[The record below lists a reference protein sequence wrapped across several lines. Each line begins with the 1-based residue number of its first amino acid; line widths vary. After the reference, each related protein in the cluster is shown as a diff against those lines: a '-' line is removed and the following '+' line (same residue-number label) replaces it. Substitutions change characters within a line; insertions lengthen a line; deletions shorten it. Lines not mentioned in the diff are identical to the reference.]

1 VVSPSDKTEKGPE
14 LAQWMKEV
22 LKAWKDHPQGEKLHG
37 PIWAL
42 GSDGD
47 AAYRLAKHLICMVKE
62 VDRHSPL
69 GKCVVHSLLGMNCFT
84 SEDGQLST
92 GDPKHIFKCMSPSTH
107 IYIELTSPA
116 TGDATLLRN
125 SAGIMVG
132 KTNIRPHDIVQH
144 LAVLPDITFEK
155 AKTLLDPADKQNVP
169 KAISLVQHLDKLRFQ
184 PMPFRPSDIQT
195 RKTINFFEVLG
206 YFVLPFIT
214 VEMSLSNQVQSLS
227 TYAFLAAALEIK
239 HGAFCFTGPL

>member
-1 VVSPSDKTEKGPE
+1 LESVDTVRQALQKDPKDAGKVCFGSDATVVAVAPYAQTDHYTHVPIVVSPSDKTEKGPE

-69 GKCVVHSLLGMNCFT
+69 GKCVHSLLGMNCFT

-92 GDPKHIFKCMSPSTH
+92 GDPKHIFKRMSPSTH

-169 KAISLVQHLDKLRFQ
+169 KAISLVQHLDSI
-184 PMPFRPSDIQT
+184 PAH
-195 RKTINFFEVLG
+195 
-206 YFVLPFIT
+206 
-214 VEMSLSNQVQSLS
+214 
-227 TYAFLAAALEIK
+227 AF
-239 HGAFCFTGPL
+239 